1 MELFLK
7 IALAAVF
14 IMLLFR
20 MWPVA
25 KDWLENGPRGN
36 SSDWTTFIFVIAGV
50 AAFVALLVMMVRG

>member
-25 KDWLENGPRGN
+25 KDWLENGPRGS